1 MKRKW
6 LVGGLIVSLVLNI
19 GLVGFLAGAA
29 SRPALFPRSY
39 LDPAIGLPQL
49 LRFLPPERR
58 EAVLQSAG
66 DRELRRHVGGA
77 VRHMRRAQAAL
88 HKALA
93 AEPFDADALARA
105 LADFRDHFAKSQ
117 SRSHRA
123 FVGVAA
129 RLTPEERRRF
139 VASIKAKRRG
149 EARSPKRRGR
159 QSAYSEPASPR

>member
-6 LVGGLIVSLVLNI
+6 LIGGLIASLVFNI
-19 GLVGFLAGAA
+19 GLVGFLIGAA
-29 SRPALFPRSY
+29 SRPALLSRSY

-58 EAVLQSAG
+58 EAVLERTR
-66 DRELRRHVGGA
+66 DRELRRHVGGSL
-77 VRHMRRAQAAL
+77 RHMRRAQAAL

-105 LADFRDHFAKSQ
+105 LADFREHYARSQ

-123 FVGVAA
+123 LVGVAA
-129 RLTPEERRRF
+129 RLTPDERRRF

-149 EARSPKRRGR
+149 KARPPKHRAGR
-159 QSAYSEPASPR
+159 

>member
-1 MKRKW
+1 MKHKW
-6 LVGGLIVSLVLNI
+6 LIGGLIASLVFNI
-19 GLVGFLAGAA
+19 GLVGFLVGAA

-58 EAVLQSAG
+58 KAVLRSAR
-66 DRELRRHVGGA
+66 DHELRRHVGGSL
-77 VRHMRRAQAAL
+77 RHMRRAQAAL
-88 HKALA
+88 HEALT

-105 LADFRDHFAKSQ
+105 LADFRGHFAKSQ

-123 FVGVAA
+123 FVQVAA

-139 VASIKAKRRG
+139 VASIKAKRPGKARPRG
-149 EARSPKRRGR
+149 HRGGG
-159 QSAYSEPASPR
+159 